1 MSETL
6 TSGHPD
12 GMAQPIPEP
21 TAEPARLHLVDPLPV
36 RVTIAETAAQ
46 LAATWPPLDPA
57 TLADLDL
64 IINGR
69 VPEA

>member
-1 MSETL
+1 V
-6 TSGHPD
+6 
-12 GMAQPIPEP
+12 AQPIPEP
-21 TAEPARLHLVDPLPV
+21 TTEPARLRLVDPLPL

-46 LAATWPPLDPA
+46 LAASWPPLDES

-69 VPEA
+69 VAEA

>member
-1 MSETL
+1 MTETL
-6 TSGHPD
+6 TSGDPD
-12 GMAQPIPEP
+12 DMAQPMIEP

-46 LAATWPPLDPA
+46 LAASWPPLDAA

-64 IINGR
+64 IVNGR